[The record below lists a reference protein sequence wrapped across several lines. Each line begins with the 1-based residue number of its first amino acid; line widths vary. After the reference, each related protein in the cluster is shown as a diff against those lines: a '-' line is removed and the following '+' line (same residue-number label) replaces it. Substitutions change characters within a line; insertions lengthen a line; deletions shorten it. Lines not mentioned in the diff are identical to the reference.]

1 MRSLLRT
8 LWLFS
13 LLAFSPSLRADEP
26 IPLSILYAGP
36 SGTEREKEFTAF
48 LEQTF
53 RKVDR
58 VPLVS
63 FTDEKADGHD
73 VVIFDWD
80 TVFPRDSN
88 GKIIEPIRSLR
99 GPKGAKVSESYD
111 RPTVLI
117 GAGAR
122 WQSGI
127 FVSRSIPAASAWAR
141 LPTGSPPGTRSSARL
156 SR

>member
-1 MRSLLRT
+1 MRSVLRT
-8 LWLFS
+8 LALFS
-13 LLAFSPSLRADEP
+13 LIAFSPWLRADER

-36 SGTEREKEFTAF
+36 SGTEREKQFTAF

-88 GKIIEPIRSLR
+88 GKIVEPIR
-99 GPKGAKVSESYD
+99 GPRAEGAKVSES
-111 RPTVLI
+111 LI
-117 GAGAR
+117 GR
-122 WQSGI
+122 QS
-127 FVSRSIPAASAWAR
+127 
-141 LPTGSPPGTRSSARL
+141 
-156 SR
+156 